1 VTAAQIF
8 LLYLTHD
15 RTSAKRRVQK
25 RVVGLAVILL
35 AIVVIVIATP
45 RSFDV
50 SDPHVSSGD
59 YYRLPFSGAFLYPYL
74 AYLALSLTQL
84 ATLQIR
90 YARMTARP
98 LLRFG
103 LRLIT
108 AASLWGLG
116 YVAAKLASIA
126 AANFWLGLLPAFDLI
141 VLTSFTMSIILFLVG
156 STLPSWGPLIGLDRL
171 WAWWSALREIR
182 RLRPL
187 WTAMHNVLPEIAL
200 LLPSSGVGGALTTTR
215 DASIRRTR
223 LAVEI
228 LDGYAMLRPW
238 MSSSAMDLARRL
250 GQEKGLDGRDL
261 DAAVEAV
268 VVAKALQARQ
278 NGQPAAQAG
287 EDVLLLPVHDFPDEE
302 DTAPSGEV
310 GRIIEVARAYQSKK
324 VSLILAEMVHLS
336 PAGSQNGH
344 RP

>member
-1 VTAAQIF
+1 
-8 LLYLTHD
+8 
-15 RTSAKRRVQK
+15 
-25 RVVGLAVILL
+25 
-35 AIVVIVIATP
+35 
-45 RSFDV
+45 
-50 SDPHVSSGD
+50 
-59 YYRLPFSGAFLYPYL
+59 
-74 AYLALSLTQL
+74 
-84 ATLQIR
+84 
-90 YARMTARP
+90 
-98 LLRFG
+98 
-103 LRLIT
+103 
-108 AASLWGLG
+108 
-116 YVAAKLASIA
+116 
-126 AANFWLGLLPAFDLI
+126 
-141 VLTSFTMSIILFLVG
+141 
-156 STLPSWGPLIGLDRL
+156 
-171 WAWWSALREIR
+171 
-182 RLRPL
+182 
-187 WTAMHNVLPEIAL
+187 MHNVLPEIAL